1 MLCCFLGHRDVSSRI
16 CKMLE
21 EVIERMITE
30 EGVTSFLVG
39 NQGNFDR
46 MVLNV
51 LRRSKMNHSHIIY
64 SVVFAYMPTE
74 KKEPSIYLEGE
85 TLIPEG
91 IEKIHP
97 KYAISWRDKWMV
109 EKADIVVAYVTH
121 SWGGAAKY
129 LKFAEKKKKAVI
141 NLAITT

>member
-1 MLCCFLGHRDVSSRI
+1 
-16 CKMLE
+16 
-21 EVIERMITE
+21 
-30 EGVTSFLVG
+30 
-39 NQGNFDR
+39 
-46 MVLNV
+46 
-51 LRRSKMNHSHIIY
+51 MNHSHIIY